1 MNCNTNGL
9 DQREGFKHRQE
20 STGSPGLS
28 GYWTCFKL
36 LLLRRPPC
44 QQFVRRDNS
53 NRRGKERTE
62 NKKETCRHS
71 LVLLFVS
78 SGKEAGHRETTPCSL
93 LDPPPSLSPCPPSLA
108 CPTSTYIHTY
118 ISATAGRMWWL
129 FLEGDIQMAMSRLRN
144 THQNQAGVMAGKS
157 ADPCWSR

>member
-1 MNCNTNGL
+1 MNSNTNGL

-78 SGKEAGHRETTPCSL
+78 SRKEAGHRETTPCSL
-93 LDPPPSLSPCPPSLA
+93 LDPPPSLSPCPPSLT

-118 ISATAGRMWWL
+118 IHLSHGWTDVVAISRGRYPDGHVPL
-129 FLEGDIQMAMSRLRN
+129 TKHAPKPGRSHGGEVG
-144 THQNQAGVMAGKS
+144 
-157 ADPCWSR
+157 